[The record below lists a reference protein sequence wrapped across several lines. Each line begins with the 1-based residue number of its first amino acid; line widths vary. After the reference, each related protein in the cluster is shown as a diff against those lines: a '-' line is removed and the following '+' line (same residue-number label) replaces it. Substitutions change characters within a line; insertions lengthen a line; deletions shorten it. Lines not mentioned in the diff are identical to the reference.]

1 MAGLMQEKVAVVTG
15 GSRGIGRAIVEAYLK
30 EGAKTVILDVN
41 IEEAEKTAKELE
53 PNRCYAMKMNVT
65 DKENIV
71 ETVDKIWENI
81 GQIDVWVNNAGI
93 SEDVPLEE
101 IKEERW
107 DQIVNVDL
115 KGVFLCSQTIFKKM
129 KQYGGGKIINI
140 ASMAGERGGRVS
152 GAHYS
157 AAKGGV
163 LTLTK
168 VLALNGGEFGIT
180 ANAITP
186 GLILTQMAKDLGW
199 DKKEHNDIPLKRL
212 GTVEDVANVALFLGS
227 NLSDYVTGDTIRV
240 NGGMYM

>member
-1 MAGLMQEKVAVVTG
+1 MAGLMEGKVAVVTG
-15 GSRGIGRAIVEAYLK
+15 GSRGIGRAIIEAYLR
-30 EGAKTVILDVN
+30 EGARAVILDVN
-41 IEEAEKTAKELE
+41 IELAEKTARELDPE
-53 PNRCYAMKMNVT
+53 RCYAMKMNVT
-65 DKENIV
+65 DKDNVV

-81 GQIDVWVNNAGI
+81 GRIDVWVNNAGI
-93 SEDVPLEE
+93 SEDMPLEE

-107 DQIVNVDL
+107 DQIVSVDL
-115 KGVFLCSQTIFKKM
+115 KGVFLCSQTVFKKM
-129 KQYGGGKIINI
+129 KQCRNGKIINI

-212 GTVEDVANVALFLGS
+212 GTIEDVANVALFLGS
-227 NLSDYVTGDTIRV
+227 DLSDYVTGDTIRV

>member
-1 MAGLMQEKVAVVTG
+1 MAGLMHEKVAVVTG

-71 ETVDKIWENI
+71 ETVDKIWEDI